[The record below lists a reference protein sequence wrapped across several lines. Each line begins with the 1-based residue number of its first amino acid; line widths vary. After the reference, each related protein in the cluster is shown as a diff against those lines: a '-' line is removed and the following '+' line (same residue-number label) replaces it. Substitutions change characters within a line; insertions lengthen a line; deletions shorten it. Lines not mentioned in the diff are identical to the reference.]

1 MHGVPVPGFIGTP
14 TGKQRGRAGLQLLGS
29 GETRRPVAP
38 ALCAG
43 PGATPG
49 GVGSHTA
56 PLVSAGGLE
65 THHTAGG
72 NGAQA
77 RPPCG
82 PWARCSRCGHITVQN
97 LDWPVSLETSSLS
110 LSRTRMAS
118 LPYREYHMLR
128 LLPR

>member
-1 MHGVPVPGFIGTP
+1 MHGVPMPGFIGTP

-29 GETRRPVAP
+29 GETRRARRTGPVRRAWSHP
-38 ALCAG
+38 W
-43 PGATPG
+43 GAWVPTP
-49 GVGSHTA
+49 

-72 NGAQA
+72 NRAQA

-82 PWARCSRCGHITVQN
+82 PWARCSRCAHITVQN